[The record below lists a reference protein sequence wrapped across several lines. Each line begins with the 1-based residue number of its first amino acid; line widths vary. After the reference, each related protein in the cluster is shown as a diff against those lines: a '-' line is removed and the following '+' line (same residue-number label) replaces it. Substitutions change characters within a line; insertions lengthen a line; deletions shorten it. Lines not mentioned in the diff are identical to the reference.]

1 MMNLF
6 DATEGNYRVV
16 RTVTFPDFPDSELV
30 LNVEV
35 TATSP
40 SEWITEMAINGT
52 YNGPTDIVAKK
63 DYQLDWSTDGKSLI
77 ESGSAT
83 LESASG
89 EAVRSTWSSVITPEG
104 GLEGFPA
111 AGEVVSVSISPFQ
124 IDGDSMSYEWEGTV
138 QERSKAQ

>member
-1 MMNLF
+1 MNLF
-6 DATEGNYRVV
+6 DATHGNYRVV

-30 LNVEV
+30 LDVEV

-40 SEWITEMAINGT
+40 SEWITEMTINGT
-52 YNGPTDIVAKK
+52 YDGPTDFVSKK
-63 DYQLDWSTDGKSLI
+63 DYQLDWATDGKSLI

-89 EAVRSTWSSVITPEG
+89 EAVRSTWSSVITPAG

-111 AGEVVSVSISPFQ
+111 AGEVVTVSISPFQ
-124 IDGDSMSYEWEGTV
+124 VEGDSMTYEWEGTV

>member
-1 MMNLF
+1 MNLF
-6 DATEGNYRVV
+6 DVNAGTSRVV

-35 TATSP
+35 MATSP
-40 SEWITEMAINGT
+40 SEWITEMSITGT
-52 YNGPTDIVAKK
+52 YNGPTDFVAKT
-63 DYQLDWSTDGKSLI
+63 DYQLDWTTDGKSLI

-89 EAVRSTWSSVITPEG
+89 EAVRSTWSSVITPAG

-111 AGEVVSVSISPFQ
+111 AGEVITVSISPFQ
-124 IDGDSMSYEWEGTV
+124 ADGDSMSYEWEGAV
-138 QERSKAQ
+138 QERSKAE